1 MRTPIDLYQRQR
13 DFFGEV
19 YESGGPTPSAPGRVP
34 VQPSHLSPL
43 RACTFGFFMS
53 TLVALCT
60 PDLASRTS
68 HLAVLS
74 AALAS
79 AAELKPTLQPGLT
92 IDDPQTREIIAQ
104 PTLRRQIPRIRF
116 SGDRRTYE
124 FLVSHPPLATQLA
137 RRLHPPLERYTVTQ
151 VGEGVYTVEDRG
163 ALRGEARLIAATG
176 DRRIY
181 RFQGEFRSLA
191 NLLRFTSRMVLIL
204 RFREVR
210 EGSRT
215 SMESDPEFYLRID
228 HLFFHFATKLL
239 SPLITSLIDRRVN
252 MIVEATSKLFDQV
265 HTDPDGFYRQMS
277 AWPEMQPTDLEAF
290 RQAFLSKEAAAR

>member
-1 MRTPIDLYQRQR
+1 
-13 DFFGEV
+13 
-19 YESGGPTPSAPGRVP
+19 

-60 PDLASRTS
+60 PDLASRTPDRCPGQAP

-74 AALAS
+74 AAPRLKYAGTGLAL
-79 AAELKPTLQPGLT
+79 AAELKPTLQSGLT
-92 IDDPQTREIIAQ
+92 IDDPHTREIIAQ

-124 FLVSHPPLATQLA
+124 FLVNHPPLATQLA

-151 VGEGVYTVEDRG
+151 VGEGVYTIEDRG

-176 DRRIY
+176 DQRIY

-191 NLLRFTSRMVLIL
+191 NLLRFTGRMVLIL
-204 RFREVR
+204 HYREVR

-228 HLFFHFATKLL
+228 HRFFHLVTKFL

-265 HTDPDGFYRQMS
+265 HTDPDGFYRQI
-277 AWPEMQPTDLEAF
+277 ATWPEVQPADLEAF
-290 RQAFLSKEAAAR
+290 RQAFLSKEAAAG

>member
-1 MRTPIDLYQRQR
+1 MLVVGFLVVPRTPY
-13 DFFGEV
+13 
-19 YESGGPTPSAPGRVP
+19 P
-34 VQPSHLSPL
+34 VLRTLPL
-43 RACTFGFFMS
+43 T
-53 TLVALCT
+53 
-60 PDLASRTS
+60 D
-68 HLAVLS
+68 LS

-79 AAELKPTLQPGLT
+79 PIEAEAAVDVGLT
-92 IDDPQTREIIAQ
+92 IGDLQTREIIAQ

-116 SGDRRTYE
+116 SGDRQTYE

-163 ALRGEARLIAATG
+163 ALRGEARLIVTTG
-176 DRRIY
+176 DQRIY

-191 NLLRFTSRMVLIL
+191 NLLRFTGRMVLVL
-204 RFREVR
+204 RYREVQ

-228 HLFFHFATKLL
+228 HRFFHFVTKLL
-239 SPLITSLIDRRVN
+239 SPLITSLIDRRIN

-265 HTDPDGFYRQMS
+265 RIDPDGLYRQMS
-277 AWPEMQPTDLEAF
+277 AWPEVQPADLEAF
-290 RQAFLSKEAAAR
+290 RQAFLSKEAAVR